1 MRITIC
7 GDVCAHFTADYFRNN
22 QIDFLFNSVTNE
34 LKNSTR
40 SLFNLESAIT
50 ERETPI
56 KKKGPNLKSPI
67 ETAKVLKEVGFTDC
81 GVSNNHFFDYGYEG
95 VADTMLALKQAGI
108 NATGFGANYEG
119 ARKDLIIE
127 ENGIKVAIIAVCE
140 HEYSF
145 ALENR
150 AGTRVFDPF
159 DTIIDIREAKKTCDK
174 VIVTYHGGKE
184 YSIYPSPRLRKACK
198 AMVKAGADVVL
209 CQHSHCIGCYE
220 KFEGATILY
229 GQGNFHF
236 TGDGDTDP
244 LLQTGLIVHIDIE
257 SEVSVSFVPTVVLEN
272 GISIDVAT
280 GEQRQKILQKLE
292 EDSLSLHNGVWRE
305 QWREFCLS
313 IAERYYGNIERAYT
327 SNAWESDNEIFNG
340 RMHCEAHKDVIDE
353 LFKHSWEERE
363 NP

>member
-1 MRITIC
+1 MRITVC
-7 GDVCAHFTADYFRNN
+7 GDICAHFTADYFRNN
-22 QIDFLFNSVTNE
+22 QIDFLFNSVTSE

-108 NATGFGANYEG
+108 NATGFGANYND

-127 ENGIKVAIIAVCE
+127 QNGKKVAIIAVCE

-159 DTIIDIREAKKTCDK
+159 DTIIDIREAKKNCDH

-209 CQHSHCIGCYE
+209 CQHSHCIGTYE
-220 KFEGATILY
+220 CFEGAHIVY
-229 GQGNFHF
+229 GQGNFCF
-236 TGDGDTDP
+236 SYPEYTDKSDGWYTSLLVELNIEDGVKIKFYPIYDTYHGCD
-244 LLQTGLIVHIDIE
+244 LARGAKADEIMTAFEERNKSMLDGTWRDGWHEFCVHPDRAYYHDKIINACE
-257 SEVSVSFVPTVVLEN
+257 T
-272 GISIDVAT
+272 
-280 GEQRQKILQKLE
+280 EQQKHGFAHYLDCE
-292 EDSLSLHNGVWRE
+292 AHTDVWRE
-305 QWREFCLS
+305 LYPTW
-313 IAERYYGNIERAYT
+313 
-327 SNAWESDNEIFNG
+327 NATNE
-340 RMHCEAHKDVIDE
+340 
-353 LFKHSWEERE
+353 L
-363 NP
+363 